1 MPSSPF
7 DCSIY
12 KHERD
17 GYKLTADTPYA
28 FIYPFKAV
36 LYQKTPGNFT
46 YNDLKLRK
54 VLLEHYPRVRG
65 TALTIAAIREPPF
78 KVAESQA

>member
-12 KHERD
+12 KHERE
-17 GYKLTADTPYA
+17 GYKLTADTLYA

-36 LYQKTPGNFT
+36 LYQKTPETFT
-46 YNDLKLRK
+46 DNDLKLRK
-54 VLLEHYPRVRG
+54 ILLKHYPRVRG

-78 KVAESQA
+78 KVAESQT